1 MLSDCNNDID
11 AAIKRLGDMRLR
23 EESTSGL
30 QQQPEEASCSAAG
43 TQQER
48 RPSVDGMPQTSGE
61 WVEKL
66 VQEMSASRD
75 VEEARGRGH
84 RFLTAFE
91 AFVNQV
97 SKTCPCLM
105 HDVSYSASLPFSWC
119 SGQDLLARQDTR
131 FAERELYS

>member
-1 MLSDCNNDID
+1 MITVLSDCNNDID

-30 QQQPEEASCSAAG
+30 QQQPEASCSGAG
-43 TQQER
+43 SQQER

-84 RFLTAFE
+84 RFLGAFE

-97 SKTCPCLM
+97 GFRHS
-105 HDVSYSASLPFSWC
+105 F
-119 SGQDLLARQDTR
+119 ARLFR
-131 FAERELYS
+131 VVA